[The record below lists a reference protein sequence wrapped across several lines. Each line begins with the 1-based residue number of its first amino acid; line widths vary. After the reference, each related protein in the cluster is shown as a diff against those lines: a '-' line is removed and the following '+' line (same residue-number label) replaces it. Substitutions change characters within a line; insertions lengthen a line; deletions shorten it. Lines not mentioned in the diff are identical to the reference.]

1 MVETCFNLL
10 LIFFMFYFLLDQKV
24 NKKPGFDCALNL
36 IHFIRF
42 DFGFR
47 DMEIFIKRKNQASAL
62 IPLGKLQVAFCDRLI

>member
-1 MVETCFNLL
+1 
-10 LIFFMFYFLLDQKV
+10 MFYFLLDQKV

-47 DMEIFIKRKNQASAL
+47 DMEIFIKRKKSSFCPNS
-62 IPLGKLQVAFCDRLI
+62 PRQVASSIL